1 MGHNRPDCRIP
12 SSQPLKG
19 KVLQAELTETED
31 YVQRVKQS
39 WSKSGCSIIL
49 ATWTDQQG
57 RDLISFQVSCPQ
69 GPIYLKLSNI
79 SSFVLY
85 LEALPLML
93 DKCCCG
99 GWSWECC
106 SDHILLNI
114 DSWLWA
120 VGKQFIS
127 ECRTVC
133 WRVSALHTINLMLEK
148 IRLMGSVK
156 PVLEKATTL
165 TKFIWKLVNEKDF
178 SWFEFRMPCSG
189 ITQWLQLSWLLRTLW
204 PERMNWRM
212 VIKASG
218 PLISVLSLIQVS
230 DKPFTGYIYETMDK
244 WRKWLRRISTT
255 SPSACLSGK

>member
-1 MGHNRPDCRIP
+1 MYAKSSNIPFLLVERRQSLSTSAGDEVEEDIPSELARKIGRFLYQNLIDVAVVNSASFQEMIYSTMGHNRPDCRIP

-99 GWSWECC
+99 GWS
-106 SDHILLNI
+106 
-114 DSWLWA
+114 
-120 VGKQFIS
+120 
-127 ECRTVC
+127 
-133 WRVSALHTINLMLEK
+133 
-148 IRLMGSVK
+148 
-156 PVLEKATTL
+156 
-165 TKFIWKLVNEKDF
+165 
-178 SWFEFRMPCSG
+178 
-189 ITQWLQLSWLLRTLW
+189 
-204 PERMNWRM
+204 
-212 VIKASG
+212 
-218 PLISVLSLIQVS
+218 
-230 DKPFTGYIYETMDK
+230 
-244 WRKWLRRISTT
+244 
-255 SPSACLSGK
+255 